1 MITYHMFEL
10 SGPLI
15 SSSQIITIKQINA
28 QKKSG
33 FLYAKK
39 CTNPSLVRLEFIGS

>member
-1 MITYHMFEL
+1 M
-10 SGPLI
+10 
-15 SSSQIITIKQINA
+15 NA

-39 CTNPSLVRLEFIGS
+39 CTNPSLVRLEFIITIYYFYYKLNEFDFIRLWKY